1 MINTVIFD
9 MDGLMFDTEKLF
21 IDVFEDVC
29 HKNECSFP
37 RELLY
42 TMLGTSGFDCSIY
55 EKEYPWLQSMLNKA
69 DAEFDTYFDT
79 RFSMPGSA
87 NKYGLNELYDYL
99 KKNNYRIC
107 IASSSSL
114 PHIKRLVNH
123 CGFVFDADVI
133 VSSKNVY
140 PSKPAPDIFLAC
152 AQSLEIN
159 ANQCLVLE
167 DSKNGIR
174 AAYNAGMR
182 SVWIP
187 DQVVFNE
194 EDMKY
199 VDFECAN
206 LLGVI
211 GVLEAM

>member
-1 MINTVIFD
+1 

-21 IDVFEDVC
+21 IDIFEDLC
-29 HKNECSFP
+29 RNNNYCFP

-42 TMLGTSGFDCSIY
+42 NMLGTSGFDCSIY
-55 EKEYPWLQSMLNKA
+55 KKEYPWLQSMLNKA
-69 DAEFDTYFDT
+69 NAEFDTYFNK
-79 RFSMPGSA
+79 RFSVPGSA
-87 NKYGLNELYDYL
+87 NKFGLKELYDYL
-99 KKNNYRIC
+99 KKNDYRIC

-114 PHIKRLVNH
+114 SHIKRLVNH
-123 CGFVFDADVI
+123 CGFEFGADLI
-133 VSSKNVY
+133 VSSKGAY

-152 AQSLEIN
+152 AQSLDVSVE
-159 ANQCLVLE
+159 QCLVLE

-187 DQVVFNE
+187 DQVVFNK

-199 VDFECAN
+199 VDFKCTN

-211 GVLEAM
+211 DVLEAM